1 MSPTSTP
8 DAALSGH
15 PSYTDY
21 EKQPGVVT
29 AAICVAF
36 AFLISLLLYML
47 GWEKIRITRQPATPP
62 VASPDHAQHQHT
74 AGNLAQPRNRNVS
87 DGPEMPK
94 PATLAGRRLGS
105 TAEVADA
112 TTCPVCLDD
121 FAAGTAVGRL
131 PCGHVFC
138 SACIDH
144 WLSGH
149 SFTCPMCR
157 FNLEAGSAHA
167 KDLQQ

>member
-1 MSPTSTP
+1 MNPTSTP
-8 DAALSGH
+8 DAALGGH
-15 PSYTDY
+15 PSRTDY

-47 GWEKIRITRQPATPP
+47 GWQKIRTTRQPATPP
-62 VASPDHAQHQHT
+62 VASPDHAQHQRT
-74 AGNLAQPRNRNVS
+74 AGNSMRPHNRRRCQNL
-87 DGPEMPK
+87 PCLP
-94 PATLAGRRLGS
+94 GRLRR
-105 TAEVADA
+105 
-112 TTCPVCLDD
+112 LDD

-144 WLSGH
+144 WLSSH
-149 SFTCPMCR
+149 SFTCPMWYVVLAAAR
-157 FNLEAGSAHA
+157 VI
-167 KDLQQ
+167 LQR